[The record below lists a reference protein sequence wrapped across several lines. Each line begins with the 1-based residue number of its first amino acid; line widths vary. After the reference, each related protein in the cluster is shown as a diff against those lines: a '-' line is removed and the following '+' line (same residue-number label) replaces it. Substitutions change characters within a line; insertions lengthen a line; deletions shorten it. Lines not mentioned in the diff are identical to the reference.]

1 MAFNNCNHHSTPIR
15 LELVTGLAIISL
27 LLILPYPSLCK
38 SPLASIPT
46 HHGINLDRLHLN
58 ERGGAVATR
67 RWKQYYDT
75 LPRSSSVGGDKD
87 QQVNTSAS
95 TSVSTTSFALEPK
108 VEKCKNTAAA
118 VVAESTK
125 AITVVPT
132 TTAVKQPSQQHESGL
147 SPTAITYMSLLA
159 LQFGIQPILVRKYTP
174 QTIVR
179 SSVVLVQEL
188 VKFGIAGAIYFSVTK
203 KETREKDFEGWS
215 VKTWIALA
223 GLPAFLYTIQNL
235 AALMA
240 YQNLE
245 ALTFNVLNQTKIL
258 SAALSCYFVMGK
270 RQSQIQVASLCVL
283 IVSTLVIEQIL
294 HPGAVMSLM
303 SGTALKG
310 MSGAFS
316 SIAGAGR
323 RVTHGVVPI
332 LVASLISGM
341 AGALTQKNLQGG
353 SFGGRGELIWG
364 KKKSRKTSTK
374 ASRSPTTTRPPRN
387 AYLFSMEMN
396 IASVI
401 LLLAS
406 LGMSSDGRNIL
417 QSRAFFDNWTLETWI
432 PVITNSIGGI
442 LVGLV
447 TKHAGSVRK
456 GFALIFGLLLSGMFQ
471 ASGTGI
477 RTHQVVGGLLAATSL
492 WMHTTHPYK
501 HPPAKDEQK

>member
-1 MAFNNCNHHSTPIR
+1 MTFNSKYNNQNDSR
-15 LELVTGLAIISL
+15 NGLTVRGFIALLTVAL
-27 LLILPYPSLCK
+27 LLPCPTHGK

-46 HHGINLDRLHLN
+46 HHGINLDSLHLN
-58 ERGGAVATR
+58 ERGGATATR
-67 RWKQYYDT
+67 RRHWKRYPT
-75 LPRSSSVGGDKD
+75 ALPRTE
-87 QQVNTSAS
+87 TSETTAS
-95 TSVSTTSFALEPK
+95 APSVSTSSYSLDPIEKYENAVAKHGEIEVAAPK
-108 VEKCKNTAAA
+108 RAA
-118 VVAESTK
+118 VST
-125 AITVVPT
+125 TDR
-132 TTAVKQPSQQHESGL
+132 KQQGQHEGL
-147 SPTAITYMSLLA
+147 TPTAITCMSLLA
-159 LQFGIQPILVRKYTP
+159 LQFGIQPILVRKFTP

-188 VKFGIAGAIYFSVTK
+188 VKFGIAGAIYFSGTK

-223 GLPAFLYTIQNL
+223 GLPAFLYTIQNV

-270 RQSQIQVASLCVL
+270 RQSKMQVISLCVL
-283 IVSTLVIEQIL
+283 ILSTLVIEQIL
-294 HPGAVMSLM
+294 HPTAIVSLM
-303 SGTALKG
+303 SMNGGNALKG
-310 MSGAFS
+310 MTGAFAS
-316 SIAGAGR
+316 LRSIAGAGR
-323 RVTHGVVPI
+323 RVTHGIIPV

-341 AGALTQKNLQGG
+341 AGALTQKNLQG
-353 SFGGRGELIWG
+353 SQGGASIWG
-364 KKKSRKTSTK
+364 KKRSTK
-374 ASRSPTTTRPPRN
+374 SSLPASRPPRN

-406 LGMSSDGRNIL
+406 LVLSSDGRNIL
-417 QSRAFFDNWTLETWI
+417 SNRTFFSNWTPETFI

-456 GFALIFGLLLSGMFQ
+456 GFALIFGLLLSGIFQ
-471 ASGTGI
+471 AGGAGI
-477 RTHQVVGGLLAATSL
+477 RTHQIVGGLLAASSL
-492 WMHTTHPYK
+492 WMHTVHPYK
-501 HPPAKDEQK
+501 HAPLVKGDKEP

>member
-1 MAFNNCNHHSTPIR
+1 MAFNNCNHRSTPIR
-15 LELVTGLAIISL
+15 LELVTCLAIISL

-58 ERGGAVATR
+58 ERGGAVATTR

-75 LPRSSSVGGDKD
+75 LPRSRSVGGDKD
-87 QQVNTSAS
+87 QQVNTSAA

-108 VEKCKNTAAA
+108 VEKFKNAAAA

-125 AITVVPT
+125 AV
-132 TTAVKQPSQQHESGL
+132 TATAIKQPSQQHESGL
-147 SPTAITYMSLLA
+147 SPTAIAYMSLLA

-283 IVSTLVIEQIL
+283 IISTLVIEQIL

-303 SGTALKG
+303 SGSALKG
-310 MSGAFS
+310 MSGVFS
-316 SIAGAGR
+316 SMAGAGR

-353 SFGGRGELIWG
+353 TFGGRGVSIWG
-364 KKKSRKTSTK
+364 KKKSRKSATK
-374 ASRSPTTTRPPRN
+374 ASRSPTTRPPRN

-406 LGMSSDGRNIL
+406 LGMSSNGRNIL

-447 TKHAGSVRK
+447 TKHAGR
-456 GFALIFGLLLSGMFQ
+456 
-471 ASGTGI
+471 
-477 RTHQVVGGLLAATSL
+477 
-492 WMHTTHPYK
+492 
-501 HPPAKDEQK
+501 